1 MKINLKVVSMT
12 LKFALL
18 GVVAFAYVA
27 CGENSTP
34 SMSKEMDK
42 QWEDYAKNLD
52 KSDKIK
58 TLQEQYLFYSCAV
71 FNGSL
76 DTQNEKFK
84 ECKMKLDFYG
94 VKPTNYENLAKYYK
108 SKCKDENKLDECLL
122 GWQEKWTNSAKML
135 ARYKYDKNFNE
146 NEFKQLYEE
155 LWTLLEPSFISFVA
169 EIGVYKNDKSIDDGK
184 KLLTIMISKT
194 LNAGLEYYKIDTH
207 NTPFEL
213 LIRKIFIETHESKEF
228 KETLATCEKERCGTM
243 SYDDQVVA
251 AFGGFN
257 LTKYGQC
264 VRENKLS
271 CGAMAFDSYKFMPFS
286 EVINHPNQIAIN
298 CGELFWAHIKEYEKD
313 PQCFVEFDEQ
323 CEKKGRYRLLFRWG
337 G

>member
-1 MKINLKVVSMT
+1 MT

-34 SMSKEMDK
+34 SMSKEIDK

-58 TLQEQYLFYSCAV
+58 ILQEQYLFYFCAV

-94 VKPTNYENLAKYYK
+94 VKPTNYENLAKHYK
-108 SKCKDENKLDECLL
+108 SKCKDENKIDECLL

-135 ARYKYDKNFNE
+135 VRYKYDKNFNE

-155 LWTLLEPSFISFVA
+155 LWTLIEPSFISFVA
-169 EIGVYKNDKSIDDGK
+169 EIGVYKNDKSIEDGK

-207 NTPFEL
+207 NTPFML
-213 LIRKIFIETHESKEF
+213 LLRKFLIEIHESKEF
-228 KETLATCEKERCGTM
+228 KETLATC
-243 SYDDQVVA
+243 
-251 AFGGFN
+251 
-257 LTKYGQC
+257 
-264 VRENKLS
+264 
-271 CGAMAFDSYKFMPFS
+271 
-286 EVINHPNQIAIN
+286 
-298 CGELFWAHIKEYEKD
+298 
-313 PQCFVEFDEQ
+313 
-323 CEKKGRYRLLFRWG
+323 
-337 G
+337 